1 MHTQKARSM
10 LLKIAVVTAALLI
23 LLVAVFLLGRYGW
36 KLLGFRVCDSAGIT
50 DVSVESDGVH
60 ITGFYPGS
68 FPQGFCGYVAE
79 EQGEILFVGFRFSG
93 LFGSFETG
101 DFSVTIPVTG
111 KIREVKM
118 VTRQDEI
125 SLWNSRTGFF
135 IQAEHYGVYVKP
147 DRSDVCFIEME
158 CEAFSGGVR
167 NGDFSILERGEYL
180 YVDND
185 IMAVSMEA
193 GAPVPFTI
201 TARDPEGTVIA
212 TGSFSFDAS
221 MEKLYLTLTPEGEF
235 VVDP

>member
-1 MHTQKARSM
+1 M

-135 IQAEHYGVYVKP
+135 IQAEHYGVYVL
-147 DRSDVCFIEME
+147 SLIH
-158 CEAFSGGVR
+158 
-167 NGDFSILERGEYL
+167 I
-180 YVDND
+180 
-185 IMAVSMEA
+185 
-193 GAPVPFTI
+193 
-201 TARDPEGTVIA
+201 
-212 TGSFSFDAS
+212 
-221 MEKLYLTLTPEGEF
+221 
-235 VVDP
+235 